1 MRYCAVVA
9 LLCAV
14 LVVPEDALS
23 HEAHDV
29 ANSADGEPYSDLSA
43 ALDRLDVA
51 DELKDSTISQIQ
63 VPSRGITPHSISPC
77 GRRAPLP
84 PCAHASGGYPGLV

>member
-14 LVVPEDALS
+14 LVVPKGALS
-23 HEAHDV
+23 HEAQGV
-29 ANSADGEPYSDLSA
+29 AKSADGESYSDLSA
-43 ALDRLDVA
+43 VLDRLDVA
-51 DELKDSTISQIQ
+51 DKLKDSIISQIQ
-63 VPSRGITPHSISPC
+63 VPSRGMTPHSITPR

-84 PCAHASGGYPGLV
+84 PCAHAFRWLPWSV